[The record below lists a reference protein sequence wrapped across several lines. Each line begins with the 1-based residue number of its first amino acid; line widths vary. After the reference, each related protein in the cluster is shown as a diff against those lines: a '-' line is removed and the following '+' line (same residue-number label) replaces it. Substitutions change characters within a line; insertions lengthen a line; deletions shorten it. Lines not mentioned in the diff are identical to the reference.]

1 MLIIPANSASVSGY
15 AVDNSCRFDGSSA
28 YLRKTFSGTS
38 TDSKKFTMS
47 FWCKRTATGENNTF
61 LTANIGGSAS
71 RDRFYFTA
79 ADEITFF
86 LDNAGDGNL
95 RTNRLFRDTSAW
107 YHVFISI
114 DTTQGTAANRV
125 KLYINGT
132 QETSFASVAY
142 PALNYDLTGFGN
154 NVEHT
159 IGADDSDGGSNEYF
173 NGYMAEAAFVDGVAH
188 AVTDFGEFDE
198 DSGIWKPIDVSGLT
212 FGTNGTYLDFE
223 DSANLGNDAN
233 GGTDWTETNIAAI
246 DQTTDT
252 PTNNFATYN
261 PLINTQNIPTF
272 SEGNTQSATT
282 GGGVNGGFST
292 IGMSSGKWYA
302 EFKLSAHSGT
312 NRCILGVTSNP
323 AEDNRNNQYLGQT
336 ARSYSYSAEL
346 GRKVNNNSSTAY
358 GDSYTTNDILGVAL
372 DLDNLKIYFAKN
384 GTWQNSGDPESGAT
398 GTGAAFTVTTPASTD
413 TGFYFFG
420 VGDESGSHSVTVQSN
435 FGNAPYTISSG
446 NADGNDRGNFE
457 YAVPSGFLSLCT
469 ANLSEVLS

>member
-252 PTNNFATYN
+252 PTNNFATWN
-261 PLINTQNIPTF
+261 PLDNFYAESTF
-272 SEGNTQSATT
+272 QEGNLEVRGKSPGIIYSYETYNTA
-282 GGGVNGGFST
+282 T
-292 IGMSSGKWYA
+292 IGVSSGKWFWEA
-302 EFKLSAHSGT
+302 KLTAKDSGSPEIGIVDGGPT
-312 NRCILGVTSNP
+312 ASTQQLRARTYGWAYKGSGSVY
-323 AEDNRNNQYLGQT
+323 NNG
-336 ARSYSYSAEL
+336 
-346 GRKVNNNSSTAY
+346 STVGGTFA
-358 GDSYTTNDILGVAL
+358 SYTTGDIIGIALNLNDNELTF
-372 DLDNLKIYFAKN
+372 YKN
-384 GTWQNSGDPESGAT
+384 GAVQNSGTALSITAPGS
-398 GTGAAFTVTTPASTD
+398 TTS
-413 TGFYFFG
+413 GFYFPAG
-420 VGDESGSHSVTVQSN
+420 GDDNAGNVTWQAN
-435 FGNAPYTISSG
+435 FGNAPYAISSG
-446 NADGNDRGNFE
+446 NADGNGHGNFE
-457 YAVPSGFLSLCT
+457 YAVPSGYLALCT
-469 ANLSEVLS
+469 KNLSEVLS